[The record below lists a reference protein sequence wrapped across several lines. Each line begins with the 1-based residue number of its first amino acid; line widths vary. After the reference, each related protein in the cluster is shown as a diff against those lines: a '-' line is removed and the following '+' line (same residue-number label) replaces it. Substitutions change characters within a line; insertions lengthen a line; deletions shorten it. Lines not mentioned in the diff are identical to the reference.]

1 MKENPQKY
9 KAMLEEQKKEED
21 EGKEEQKQED
31 QPEGEGDQEPEQSVK
46 SEKPEIKK
54 KRPSTDKQSAYIEY
68 KNSIGKSIE
77 DSILNIRKDIKSKR
91 NVVKDLT
98 NKCNTRKKK
107 IDGLQMHIDKK
118 DEERKMDQKA

>member
-21 EGKEEQKQED
+21 DNKGEEAKQED
-31 QPEGEGDQEPEQSVK
+31 APEEGDQEPEQSVK
-46 SEKPEIKK
+46 SEKPEVHK
-54 KRPSTDKQSAYIEY
+54 KRPPVDKQTAYIEY

-98 NKCNTRKKK
+98 NKCNARKKR
-107 IDGLQMHIDKK
+107 IDGLQ
-118 DEERKMDQKA
+118 